1 MKDDKID
8 LEKISKKDL
17 LTELRIHMMSF
28 NRRMGEIKSPHKLL
42 EVLLT
47 YVVCVTYDV
56 LQESTNEAT
65 MLIGASWGR
74 VINDIAREK
83 GMTRKEVFFQ
93 ADMLGN
99 LAGGA
104 NTDWNSIIEYGK
116 DQGLIDKDYVI
127 DPEELEELDEKEV
140 LDAVKLQM
148 ESKNKRKSFK
158 AYRGQGR

>member
-28 NRRMGEIKSPHKLL
+28 NRRMGEIKNPHKLL

-47 YVVCVTYDV
+47 YVCCVTYDV
-56 LQESTNEAT
+56 LEESTNEAT

-74 VINDIAREK
+74 VINDIAKEK

-99 LAGGA
+99 IAGGA
-104 NTDWNSIIEYGK
+104 NTDWNSMNE
-116 DQGLIDKDYVI
+116 DYVI
-127 DPEELEELDEKEV
+127 DPEELDEEEV

-148 ESKNKRKSFK
+148 ESKDKTRH
-158 AYRGQGR
+158 

>member
-74 VINDIAREK
+74 VINDIAKEK

-93 ADMLGN
+93 AIYDFLDSFVV
-99 LAGGA
+99 LLL
-104 NTDWNSIIEYGK
+104 DRR
-116 DQGLIDKDYVI
+116 DLLLL
-127 DPEELEELDEKEV
+127 LEFE
-140 LDAVKLQM
+140 
-148 ESKNKRKSFK
+148 
-158 AYRGQGR
+158 

>member
-17 LTELRIHMMSF
+17 LTELRMHMMSF

-47 YVVCVTYDV
+47 YVCCVTYDV
-56 LQESTNEAT
+56 LEDSTNEAT

-74 VINDIAREK
+74 VINDIAKEK

-99 LAGGA
+99 IAGGT
-104 NTDWNSIIEYGK
+104 NTDWNSMNE
-116 DQGLIDKDYVI
+116 DYVI
-127 DPEELEELDEKEV
+127 DPEELDEEEV

-148 ESKNKRKSFK
+148 ESKDKTRH
-158 AYRGQGR
+158 

>member
-1 MKDDKID
+1 MKDEKID

-17 LTELRIHMMSF
+17 LRELRLHMMSF
-28 NRRMGEIKSPHKLL
+28 NKRMGEIKSPHKLL

-116 DQGLIDKDYVI
+116 DQGLIDEDYVI
-127 DPEELEELDEKEV
+127 DPEELEELDENEV
-140 LDAVKLQM
+140 IDAVKLQM
-148 ESKNKRKSFK
+148 ESKDKTRH
-158 AYRGQGR
+158 

>member
-1 MKDDKID
+1 MKEDKID
-8 LEKISKKDL
+8 LEVISKKEL
-17 LTELRIHMMSF
+17 LEELRMHMMSF
-28 NRRMGEIKSPHKLL
+28 NKRMGEIKSPHKLL

-47 YVVCVTYDV
+47 YVCCVTYDV
-56 LQESTNEAT
+56 LEHSTNEAT

-74 VINDIAREK
+74 VINDIAKEK

-104 NTDWNSIIEYGK
+104 NTDWNSMNE
-116 DQGLIDKDYVI
+116 DYVI
-127 DPEELEELDEKEV
+127 DPEELDEEEV

-148 ESKNKRKSFK
+148 ESKDKTRH
-158 AYRGQGR
+158 

>member
-17 LTELRIHMMSF
+17 LTELRMHMMSF
-28 NRRMGEIKSPHKLL
+28 NRRMGEIKNPHKLL

-56 LQESTNEAT
+56 LEERTNEAT

-74 VINDIAREK
+74 VISDIAKEK

-99 LAGGA
+99 LAGGT
-104 NTDWNSIIEYGK
+104 NTDWNSMNE
-116 DQGLIDKDYVI
+116 DYVI
-127 DPEELEELDEKEV
+127 DPEELDEEEV

-148 ESKNKRKSFK
+148 ESKDKTRH
-158 AYRGQGR
+158 

>member
-17 LTELRIHMMSF
+17 LRELRLHMISF
-28 NRRMGEIKSPHKLL
+28 NRRMGEIKNPHKLL

-47 YVVCVTYDV
+47 YVCCVTYDV
-56 LQESTNEAT
+56 LEHSTNEAT

-74 VINDIAREK
+74 VINDIAKEK

-99 LAGGA
+99 IAGGA
-104 NTDWNSIIEYGK
+104 NTNWNSMNE
-116 DQGLIDKDYVI
+116 DYVI
-127 DPEELEELDEKEV
+127 SPEELDEEEV

-148 ESKNKRKSFK
+148 ESKDKTRH
-158 AYRGQGR
+158 

>member
-1 MKDDKID
+1 MKDEKID

-17 LTELRIHMMSF
+17 LRELRLHMMSF
-28 NRRMGEIKSPHKLL
+28 NKRMGEIKSPHKLL

-74 VINDIAREK
+74 VINDIAKEK

-116 DQGLIDKDYVI
+116 DQGLIDEDYVI

-140 LDAVKLQM
+140 IDAVKLQM
-148 ESKNKRKSFK
+148 ESKDKTKH
-158 AYRGQGR
+158 

>member
-1 MKDDKID
+1 MKDDKIN
-8 LEKISKKDL
+8 LEEISKKDL
-17 LTELRIHMMSF
+17 LRELRLHMMSF

-74 VINDIAREK
+74 VINDIAKEK

-93 ADMLGN
+93 ADILGN

-116 DQGLIDKDYVI
+116 DQGLVDKDYVI
-127 DPEELEELDEKEV
+127 DPEDLETIDEQEV

-148 ESKNKRKSFK
+148 ESKDKTRH
-158 AYRGQGR
+158 

>member
-47 YVVCVTYDV
+47 YVCCVTYDV
-56 LQESTNEAT
+56 LEHSTNEAT

-74 VINDIAREK
+74 VINDIAKEK

-99 LAGGA
+99 IAGGA
-104 NTDWNSIIEYGK
+104 NTNWNSMNE
-116 DQGLIDKDYVI
+116 DYVI
-127 DPEELEELDEKEV
+127 DPEELDEEEV

-148 ESKNKRKSFK
+148 ESKDKTRH
-158 AYRGQGR
+158 

>member
-1 MKDDKID
+1 MKDEKID

-17 LTELRIHMMSF
+17 LRELRLHMMSF
-28 NRRMGEIKSPHKLL
+28 NKRMGEIKSPHKLL

-74 VINDIAREK
+74 VINDIAKEK

-140 LDAVKLQM
+140 LDAVKIQM
-148 ESKNKRKSFK
+148 ESKDKTKH
-158 AYRGQGR
+158 

>member
-17 LTELRIHMMSF
+17 LRELRLHMMSF
-28 NRRMGEIKSPHKLL
+28 NKRMGEIKSPHKLL

-74 VINDIAREK
+74 VINDIAKEK

-148 ESKNKRKSFK
+148 ESKNKTKH
-158 AYRGQGR
+158 

>member
-17 LTELRIHMMSF
+17 LTELRMHMMSF

-74 VINDIAREK
+74 VINDIAKEK

-116 DQGLIDKDYVI
+116 DQGFIDEDYVI

-148 ESKNKRKSFK
+148 ESKNKTKH
-158 AYRGQGR
+158 

>member
-8 LEKISKKDL
+8 LEEISKKDL
-17 LTELRIHMMSF
+17 LTELRMHMMSF
-28 NRRMGEIKSPHKLL
+28 NKRMGEIKDPHKLL

-47 YVVCVTYDV
+47 YVCCVTYDV
-56 LQESTNEAT
+56 LEHSTNEAT

-74 VINDIAREK
+74 VINDIAKEK

-99 LAGGA
+99 IAGGA
-104 NTDWNSIIEYGK
+104 NTDWNSMNE
-116 DQGLIDKDYVI
+116 DYVI
-127 DPEELEELDEKEV
+127 DPEELDEEEV

-148 ESKNKRKSFK
+148 ESKDKTRH
-158 AYRGQGR
+158 

>member
-17 LTELRIHMMSF
+17 LRELRLHMMSF

-56 LQESTNEAT
+56 LEESTNEAT

-74 VINDIAREK
+74 VINDIAKEK

-99 LAGGA
+99 IAGGA
-104 NTDWNSIIEYGK
+104 NTDLSSMNE
-116 DQGLIDKDYVI
+116 DYVI
-127 DPEELEELDEKEV
+127 DPEELDEEEV
-140 LDAVKLQM
+140 LDAVKIQM
-148 ESKNKRKSFK
+148 ESKNKTKH
-158 AYRGQGR
+158 

>member
-1 MKDDKID
+1 MKDDKIN
-8 LEKISKKDL
+8 LEEISKKDL
-17 LTELRIHMMSF
+17 LRELRLHMMSF
-28 NRRMGEIKSPHKLL
+28 NKRMGEIKNPHKLL

-56 LQESTNEAT
+56 LEHSTNEAT

-74 VINDIAREK
+74 VINDIAKEK

-140 LDAVKLQM
+140 LDAVKIQM
-148 ESKNKRKSFK
+148 ESKDKTKH
-158 AYRGQGR
+158 

>member
-1 MKDDKID
+1 MKEDKID
-8 LEKISKKDL
+8 LEVISKEEL
-17 LTELRIHMMSF
+17 LEELRMHMMSF
-28 NRRMGEIKSPHKLL
+28 NKRMGEIKSPHKLL

-47 YVVCVTYDV
+47 YVCCVTYDV
-56 LQESTNEAT
+56 LEHSTNEAT

-74 VINDIAREK
+74 VINDIAKEK

-104 NTDWNSIIEYGK
+104 NTDWNSMNE
-116 DQGLIDKDYVI
+116 DYVI
-127 DPEELEELDEKEV
+127 DPEELDEEEV

-148 ESKNKRKSFK
+148 ESKDKTRH
-158 AYRGQGR
+158 

>member
-74 VINDIAREK
+74 VINDIAKEK

-116 DQGLIDKDYVI
+116 DQGFIDEDYVI

-148 ESKNKRKSFK
+148 ESKNKTKH
-158 AYRGQGR
+158 

>member
-1 MKDDKID
+1 MKEDKID
-8 LEKISKKDL
+8 LEKISKMEL
-17 LTELRIHMMSF
+17 LEELRMHMMSF
-28 NRRMGEIKSPHKLL
+28 NKRMGEIKNPHKLL

-74 VINDIAREK
+74 VINDIAKEK

-99 LAGGA
+99 LAGGT

-116 DQGLIDKDYVI
+116 DQGLVDQDYVI
-127 DPEELEELDEKEV
+127 DPEDLENIDEQEV

-148 ESKNKRKSFK
+148 ESKDKTRH
-158 AYRGQGR
+158 

>member
-1 MKDDKID
+1 MKEEKID
-8 LEKISKKDL
+8 LEVISKKEL
-17 LTELRIHMMSF
+17 LEELRMHMMSF

-47 YVVCVTYDV
+47 YVCCVTYDV
-56 LQESTNEAT
+56 LEDSTNEAT

-74 VINDIAREK
+74 VINDIAKEK

-99 LAGGA
+99 IAGGT
-104 NTDWNSIIEYGK
+104 NTDWNSMNE
-116 DQGLIDKDYVI
+116 DYVI
-127 DPEELEELDEKEV
+127 DPEELDEEEV

-148 ESKNKRKSFK
+148 ESKDKTRH
-158 AYRGQGR
+158 

>member
-65 MLIGASWGR
+65 MLIGASWCR
-74 VINDIAREK
+74 VINDIAKEK

-148 ESKNKRKSFK
+148 ESKNKTKH
-158 AYRGQGR
+158 

>member
-1 MKDDKID
+1 MKDEKID

-17 LTELRIHMMSF
+17 LRELRLHMMSF
-28 NRRMGEIKSPHKLL
+28 NKRMGEIKSPHKLL

-116 DQGLIDKDYVI
+116 DQGLIDEDYVI

-148 ESKNKRKSFK
+148 ESKNKTKH
-158 AYRGQGR
+158 

>member
-17 LTELRIHMMSF
+17 LRELRLHMMSF

-56 LQESTNEAT
+56 LEESTNEAT

-74 VINDIAREK
+74 VINDIAKEK

-99 LAGGA
+99 LAGGT

-116 DQGLIDKDYVI
+116 DQGLLDKDYVI

-148 ESKNKRKSFK
+148 ESKNKTKH
-158 AYRGQGR
+158 

>member
-1 MKDDKID
+1 MKDEKIN
-8 LEKISKKDL
+8 LEEISKKDL
-17 LTELRIHMMSF
+17 LRELRLHMMSF
-28 NRRMGEIKSPHKLL
+28 NKRMGEIKNPHKLL

-56 LQESTNEAT
+56 LEHSTNEAT

-74 VINDIAREK
+74 VINDIAKEK

-116 DQGLIDKDYVI
+116 NQGLIDKDYVI

-148 ESKNKRKSFK
+148 ESKDKTKH
-158 AYRGQGR
+158 

>member
-47 YVVCVTYDV
+47 YVCCVTYDV
-56 LQESTNEAT
+56 LEHSTNEAT

-74 VINDIAREK
+74 VINDIAKEK

-99 LAGGA
+99 IAGGA
-104 NTDWNSIIEYGK
+104 NTDWNSMNE
-116 DQGLIDKDYVI
+116 DYVI
-127 DPEELEELDEKEV
+127 DPEELDEEEV

-148 ESKNKRKSFK
+148 ESKDKTRH
-158 AYRGQGR
+158 

>member
-1 MKDDKID
+1 MKDDKIN
-8 LEKISKKDL
+8 LEEISKKDL
-17 LTELRIHMMSF
+17 LRELRLHMMSF
-28 NRRMGEIKSPHKLL
+28 NKRMGEIKNPHKLL

-56 LQESTNEAT
+56 LEHSTNEAT

-74 VINDIAREK
+74 VINDIAKEK

-104 NTDWNSIIEYGK
+104 NTDWNSVIEYGK

-140 LDAVKLQM
+140 LDAVKIQM
-148 ESKNKRKSFK
+148 ESKDKTKH
-158 AYRGQGR
+158 

>member
-28 NRRMGEIKSPHKLL
+28 NRRMGEIKNPHKLL

-47 YVVCVTYDV
+47 YVCCVTYDV
-56 LQESTNEAT
+56 LEHSTNEAT

-74 VINDIAREK
+74 VINDIAKEK

-99 LAGGA
+99 LAGGT
-104 NTDWNSIIEYGK
+104 NTDWNSMNE
-116 DQGLIDKDYVI
+116 DYVI
-127 DPEELEELDEKEV
+127 DPEELDEEEV

-148 ESKNKRKSFK
+148 ESKDKTRH
-158 AYRGQGR
+158 

>member
-1 MKDDKID
+1 MKDDKIN
-8 LEKISKKDL
+8 LEEISKKDL
-17 LTELRIHMMSF
+17 LRELRLHMMSF
-28 NRRMGEIKSPHKLL
+28 NKRMGEIKNPHKLL

-56 LQESTNEAT
+56 LEHSTNEAT

-74 VINDIAREK
+74 VINDIAKEK

-116 DQGLIDKDYVI
+116 DQGLIDEDYVI

-140 LDAVKLQM
+140 LDAVKIQM
-148 ESKNKRKSFK
+148 ESKDKTKH
-158 AYRGQGR
+158 